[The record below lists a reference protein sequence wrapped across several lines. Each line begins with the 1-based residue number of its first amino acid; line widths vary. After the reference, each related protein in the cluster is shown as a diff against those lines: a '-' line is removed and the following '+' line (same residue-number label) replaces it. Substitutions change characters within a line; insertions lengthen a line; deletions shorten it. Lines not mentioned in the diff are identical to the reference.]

1 MSNRIA
7 AMASVA
13 DDAIEQVRYGK
24 EHARWLAALM
34 TAIHRELEPSPAL
47 LTARGAHRADR
58 EGAKKRATKNPHGAG
73 FLWAFGWFWH
83 HLKTKG
89 GAQGRNRTNRYRPHV
104 CWL

>member
-1 MSNRIA
+1 MSSRLA

-47 LTARGAHRADR
+47 LEARASRVQDLASLGQYLADDLANHMDCRAS
-58 EGAKKRATKNPHGAG
+58 ELQAKADAV
-73 FLWAFGWFWH
+73 
-83 HLKTKG
+83 G
-89 GAQGRNRTNRYRPHV
+89 GAQ
-104 CWL
+104 